1 MTSFFRTGA
10 DVGSKENGLRKRSLL
25 LFGGRVLGSCNQKE
39 KQVGQAATSQT
50 ASASKPKLVCRPT
63 GPASAVYDLVPVSGE
78 TLIAVKWHGGLA
90 VTTDAGKQWKGLH
103 DQRKKT

>member
-1 MTSFFRTGA
+1 M
-10 DVGSKENGLRKRSLL
+10 
-25 LFGGRVLGSCNQKE
+25 
-39 KQVGQAATSQT
+39 
-50 ASASKPKLVCRPT
+50 VCRPT

-103 DQRKKT
+103 DQRKKLDFLYIKYLTFDQYHLL